1 MYIIDR
7 FEGEWAVIE
16 TDHRQTFNLP
26 RTILPNGTKE
36 GDVISIS
43 VSTDQDATRARREK
57 INNMMENFF
66 DE

>member
-7 FEGEWAVIE
+7 FEGNFAIVE
-16 TDHRQTFNLP
+16 TDDRQTFNLP
-26 RTILPNGTKE
+26 RSLLPQGAKE

-43 VSTDQDATRARREK
+43 VVVDQNETKSRQERIK
-57 INNMMENFF
+57 GMMNNFF